1 MFEDGAKLD
10 DILNFFGK
18 KPTLDEEENKNTRVL
33 DEAFRYDT
41 KQSVGE
47 YNIRFDFAK
56 NSGGLL

>member
-18 KPTLDEEENKNTRVL
+18 KPTLDDDENKNNRIP
-33 DEAFRYDT
+33 DAAIRYDT

-47 YNIRFDFAK
+47 YNIRFDFAR
-56 NSGGLL
+56 NSEVLR